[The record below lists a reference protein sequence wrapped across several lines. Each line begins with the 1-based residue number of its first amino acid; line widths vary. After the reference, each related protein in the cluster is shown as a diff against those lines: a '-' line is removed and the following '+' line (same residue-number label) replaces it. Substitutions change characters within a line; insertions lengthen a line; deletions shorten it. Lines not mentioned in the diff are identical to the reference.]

1 MLEHLKVKSFT
12 FDQPKVSQDP
22 YEAIDRLL
30 ERCLTNSPI
39 VPCPSNDLPETLALP
54 RDKFHFSK
62 LPEDMCL
69 CHVRLVPVEV
79 GTLTKTQAEVN
90 NFIKYMLE
98 RIRMLS
104 GVKHTIAKLLTRL
117 KQSVFS
123 KVL

>member
-1 MLEHLKVKSFT
+1 MLEHLKVESFT
-12 FDQPKVSQDP
+12 FDAPNVSQDP

-30 ERCLTNSPI
+30 EQCFTSSS
-39 VPCPSNDLPETLALP
+39 VPCPSNDLPETLTLP
-54 RDKFHFSK
+54 RDKFHFSR

-117 KQSVFS
+117 KQSVLS

>member
-1 MLEHLKVKSFT
+1 MLEHLKVESFT
-12 FDQPKVSQDP
+12 FDLPNVSQDP

-30 ERCLTNSPI
+30 EQCFTNSP
-39 VPCPSNDLPETLALP
+39 VPCPSNNLPEILTLP
-54 RDKFHFSK
+54 RDKFHFSR
-62 LPEDMCL
+62 LPDDMSL

-104 GVKHTIAKLLTRL
+104 GVKQTIAKLLTRL
-117 KQSVFS
+117 KQSVLS

>member
-1 MLEHLKVKSFT
+1 MLEHLKVESFT
-12 FDQPKVSQDP
+12 FDAPNVSQDP

-30 ERCLTNSPI
+30 EQCFTNSP
-39 VPCPSNDLPETLALP
+39 VPCPSNDLPETLTLP
-54 RDKFHFSK
+54 RDKFHFSR

-117 KQSVFS
+117 KHSVFS